1 MTLMWIGDI
10 IFVLVIIPVVLVILS
25 RVLEPATQIKA
36 YADEI
41 AKRGAL
47 FGPHLDA
54 LQDLGRTRDLVR
66 QVNGE
71 LERYARALDQIR

>member
-10 IFVLVIIPVVLVILS
+10 IFLAVVIPAVVVILGQ
-25 RVLEPATQIKA
+25 VLSPAQEIKA

-41 AKRGAL
+41 AERGAL

-54 LQDLGRTRDLVR
+54 LQELGRTRDLVK
-66 QVNGE
+66 QAKVE
-71 LERYARALDQIR
+71 IERYTRALDQVR